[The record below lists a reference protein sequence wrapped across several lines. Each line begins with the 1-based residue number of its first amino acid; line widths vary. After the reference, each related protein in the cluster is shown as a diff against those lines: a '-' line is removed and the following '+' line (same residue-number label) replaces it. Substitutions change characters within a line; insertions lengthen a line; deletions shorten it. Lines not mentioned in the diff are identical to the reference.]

1 MGNERTKLDFQRH
14 KALTGQ
20 IGGSFP
26 EYLETLLNI
35 TATLLNKYY
44 LSNYMTKY
52 MAKNFTAKENKK
64 PKPYNAIRT
73 ANNASTTNNARRT
86 VKNERKR
93 IKNIPEEKVKL
104 YPAEEQGILP
114 EETEDEQETAM
125 KLGEEDE
132 EVYEKKG
139 REKLEEDDEIEPWEE
154 GFLEGATGAAQLS
167 KDALTGEPLTDD
179 VYEIE
184 MDGKFYRF
192 ANKENAKKFKE
203 KKKKEKLHKT
213 D

>member
-1 MGNERTKLDFQRH
+1 
-14 KALTGQ
+14 
-20 IGGSFP
+20 
-26 EYLETLLNI
+26 
-35 TATLLNKYY
+35 
-44 LSNYMTKY
+44 
-52 MAKNFTAKENKK
+52 MAKNLTAKENRK
-64 PKPYNAIRT
+64 PKPSNAGI
-73 ANNASTTNNARRT
+73 TTNNARRT

-114 EETEDEQETAM
+114 EKTEDEQETAM

-192 ANKENAKKFKE
+192 ANKDNAKKFKE
-203 KKKKEKLHKT
+203 KKKKEKLRKT